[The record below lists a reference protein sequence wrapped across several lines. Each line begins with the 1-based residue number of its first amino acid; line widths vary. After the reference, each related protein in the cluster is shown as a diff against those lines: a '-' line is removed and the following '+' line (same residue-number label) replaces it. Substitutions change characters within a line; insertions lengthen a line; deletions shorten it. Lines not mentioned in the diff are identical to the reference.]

1 MRKIAEIL
9 HGVAICGYC
18 PRCRRRIHHLTR
30 PWPGWRKLRRM
41 IVKRLQATPLNH
53 PVHGKA

>member
-9 HGVAICGYC
+9 HGLAICVHC
-18 PRCRRRIHHLTR
+18 SRCRRRVRHLTR

-41 IVKRLQATPLNH
+41 TVKRLQATPLNH
-53 PVHGKA
+53 PVHS